1 MLLEART
8 HEMEPSKPVRQERGQ
23 DSARTSTNERLAG
36 ASQALILHIASETS
50 KGDTVAV
57 RGMGH
62 CPNTQRAQTL
72 QPVLP

>member
-1 MLLEART
+1 MKWSHPNQSDRSEGRILPGLVQ
-8 HEMEPSKPVRQERGQ
+8 M
-23 DSARTSTNERLAG
+23 RLAG

-62 CPNTQRAQTL
+62 CPNNKGYRRCNLFCRETSSYR
-72 QPVLP
+72 